1 MKKIVCFC
9 AVAFAM
15 VVPAGVYAS
24 NVRLFDNPPQ
34 RGTTTVDESCRA
46 QGVTYDRYDNYNK
59 QNTVNVSTSG
69 RSDVNMIVERKDGSS
84 YSKDTRSNWNAAGNR
99 NIYEQGVN
107 KDDNV
112 NIKCYPRN
120 QK

>member
-34 RGTTTVDESCRA
+34 RGTTTVDESCRT
-46 QGVTYDRYDNYNK
+46 QGVSYNRYNDYNR
-59 QNTVNVSTSG
+59 QNNVSVNTDG
-69 RSDVNMIVERKDGSS
+69 RSDVNMTVERKDGSS
-84 YSKDTRSNWNAAGNR
+84 YSKDTRSNWNGTNNSYNER
-99 NIYEQGVN
+99 VN

-112 NIKCYPRN
+112 DIKCYPRN